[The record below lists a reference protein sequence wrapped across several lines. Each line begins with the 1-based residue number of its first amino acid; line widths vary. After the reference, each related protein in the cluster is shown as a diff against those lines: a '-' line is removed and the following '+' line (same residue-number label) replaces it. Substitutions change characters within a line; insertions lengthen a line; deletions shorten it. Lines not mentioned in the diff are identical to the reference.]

1 MLTLRLLEPER
12 AEHAAPRGL
21 AGILNHSSAI
31 PMWRLRGGGV
41 VTSSYDSALVDVAM
55 IEDPKMLTLAR
66 GIRFL
71 HLEALVWCKAHLTDG
86 FIPAAAL
93 NRLTDE
99 PDPQEAAKELVKVGL
114 WNLTAEGWTII
125 GFTDT
130 QMSAQRVRE
139 KRQASRERYDKWQQS
154 QSPKRV
160 SNAAANDPARPA
172 PPARKGGGQ
181 VGGNGGSGPLKPAPP
196 ATEEEIATLR
206 ETRAQVESLDWYR
219 PSTERTGKW
228 QKI

>member
-1 MLTLRLLEPER
+1 M
-12 AEHAAPRGL
+12 
-21 AGILNHSSAI
+21 S
-31 PMWRLRGGGV
+31 
-41 VTSSYDSALVDVAM
+41 SSYDSALVDVAM
-55 IEDPKMLTLAR
+55 IEDPRLLTLPR
-66 GIRFL
+66 GIRLL

-86 FIPAAAL
+86 FIPASAL

-99 PDPQEAAKELVKVGL
+99 PEPSKGGHELARVGL
-114 WNLTAEGWTII
+114 WKFTADGWTIV

-154 QSPKRV
+154 QSTKRV

-181 VGGNGGSGPLKPAPP
+181 VGGNGAGLGEPAPAALEVVP
-196 ATEEEIATLR
+196 VPQVEAPTRRDLGRMIREAPNPGLRRAYLSAFRRTWGPVYPEHPSRATLHPAMNTMVR
-206 ETRAQVESLDWYR
+206 GAAV
-219 PSTERTGKW
+219 
-228 QKI
+228 